1 MMLLSTQRG
10 EFGTTL
16 MRTCSSGI
24 LATDGSL
31 IPYLGLEHG
40 MAHLNRN
47 RSSNSELGCVLRERQ
62 KLGSLIQAREVSVS
76 SSWMLFMSCSVFLFL
91 KPKVRRCTWAFLMTS
106 GNLWEV
112 SYSSLEVFT
121 KEKELAHKQLEWSN
135 RCTASFIL
143 TYLEI
148 IYSNLPIP

>member
-76 SSWMLFMSCSVFLFL
+76 SSWMLFMS
-91 KPKVRRCTWAFLMTS
+91 
-106 GNLWEV
+106 
-112 SYSSLEVFT
+112 
-121 KEKELAHKQLEWSN
+121 
-135 RCTASFIL
+135 
-143 TYLEI
+143 
-148 IYSNLPIP
+148 